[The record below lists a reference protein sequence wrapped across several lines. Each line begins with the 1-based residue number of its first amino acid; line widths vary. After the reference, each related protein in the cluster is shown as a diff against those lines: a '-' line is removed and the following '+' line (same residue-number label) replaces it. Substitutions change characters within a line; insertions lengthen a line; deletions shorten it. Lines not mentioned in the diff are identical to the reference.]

1 MKDFKEL
8 EKILNIKFKNPELLE
23 EAFTHRSF
31 LNENSKEK
39 TSNNER
45 LEFLGDAVLE
55 LAVTEFLF
63 KKYPRKDEGD
73 LTSFRAALVNAHMLF
88 EIAEG
93 LKFWDFLRVSKG
105 EAKDSGKGKHFILA
119 NAVEALLGAIYL
131 DQGYKAASEFVR
143 GNICSNIEDILEKK
157 SWRDAKSLF
166 QEKAQ
171 EIEGVTP
178 NYQVISE
185 SGPDHQRQF
194 IIGVYLAEKL
204 IATGEGLSKQE
215 AQMQAAENALK
226 KKKWDE

>member
-1 MKDFKEL
+1 MKDFSKL
-8 EKILNIKFKNPELLE
+8 EQIIGVKFKNPELLE

-31 LNENSKEK
+31 LNENAKEK
-39 TSNNER
+39 FGNNER

-63 KKYPRKDEGD
+63 KKYPHKDEGD
-73 LTSFRAALVNAHMLF
+73 LTSFRAALVNANMLF

-93 LKFWDFLRVSKG
+93 LKFGDFLRVSKG

-119 NAVEALLGAIYL
+119 NAVEALIGAIYL

-143 GNICSNIEDILEKK
+143 EKICPNIEGILEKK

-185 SGPDHQRQF
+185 SGPDHLRHF
-194 IIGVYLAEKL
+194 VIGVYLAEKL

-226 KKKWDE
+226 KKKWEE

>member
-8 EKILNIKFKNPELLE
+8 EKIIGVKFKNPELLE

-157 SWRDAKSLF
+157 LWRDAKSLF

-185 SGPDHQRQF
+185 SGPDHLRRF

>member
-63 KKYPRKDEGD
+63 KKYPHKDEGD
-73 LTSFRAALVNAHMLF
+73 LTSFRAALVNANMLF
-88 EIAEG
+88 EIAED

-119 NAVEALLGAIYL
+119 NAVEALIGAIYL

-157 SWRDAKSLF
+157 LWRDAKSLF

-185 SGPDHQRQF
+185 SGPDHLRRF

-226 KKKWDE
+226 KK

>member
-8 EKILNIKFKNPELLE
+8 EKNLNIKFKNPELLE

-63 KKYPRKDEGD
+63 KKYPHKDEGD
-73 LTSFRAALVNAHMLF
+73 LTSFRAALVNANMLF
-88 EIAEG
+88 EIAED

-119 NAVEALLGAIYL
+119 NAVEALIGAIYL

-157 SWRDAKSLF
+157 LWRDAKSLF

-185 SGPDHQRQF
+185 SGPDHLRRF

>member
-63 KKYPRKDEGD
+63 KKYPHKDEGD
-73 LTSFRAALVNAHMLF
+73 LTSFRAALVNANMLF
-88 EIAEG
+88 EIAED

-119 NAVEALLGAIYL
+119 NAVEALIGAIYL

-157 SWRDAKSLF
+157 LWRDAKSLF

-185 SGPDHQRQF
+185 SGPDHLRRF

>member
-8 EKILNIKFKNPELLE
+8 EKIIGVKFKNPELLE